1 MKKQIVY
8 TEPVLEVDDNICIV
22 ASSINLLDNKYGKEI
37 DGFDDVAR
45 FNRAPTDRFEEYVGA
60 KTTIRIANNHVFANI
75 PHTGWAT
82 EGQPTNFIK
91 NQKNSKIVRIGPHPS
106 NMPIEQA
113 RMHIDETST
122 AHIVPFNDVV
132 HQMRYAKE
140 SWVSSNPLRSDFIP
154 SIGIAFVWMC
164 IESDITPH
172 LFGFGVDEPP
182 ENATHY
188 WEECKVAAGP
198 CHRYSV
204 ERDMLRE
211 MEANKK
217 VIIHR

>member
-1 MKKQIVY
+1 MKKEIIY
-8 TEPVLEVDDNICIV
+8 TKPILEVDDNICIV
-22 ASSINLLDNKYGKEI
+22 ASSVNLLDNKHGKEI
-37 DGFDDVAR
+37 DEFDDVVR
-45 FNRAPTDRFEEYVGA
+45 FNRAPTEGFEEHVGGR
-60 KTTIRIANNHVFANI
+60 TTVRIANNHVFANI

-82 EGQPTNFIK
+82 EGQPTDFMRDQENIK
-91 NQKNSKIVRIGPHPS
+91 VVRIGPGTNIS
-106 NMPIEQA
+106 MTIA
-113 RMHIDETST
+113 RKHLHTTAIPHIGQ
-122 AHIVPFNDVV
+122 FNDIV

-140 SWVSSNPLRSDFIP
+140 SWVGNNPLRSDFIP

-164 IESDITPH
+164 VESNITPQ

-188 WEECKVAAGP
+188 WEKCKVAAGP

-204 ERDMLRE
+204 EREMLIE
-211 MEANKK
+211 MESSKK